1 MHAGNTLCTSDLNQE
16 ESQLPWVC
24 EKLNLISTQGFA
36 SGDETTELIA
46 SAE

>member
-24 EKLNLISTQGFA
+24 GKLNLISTQGFA